1 MMKPFKCDRILSS
14 RIRLPARPA
23 FAVSRTIS
31 RTVAHPCRKHKP
43 GRRRHHPH
51 ACRARPAMDLRARGC
66 YQRHRRMHGM
76 TTRMPKSLTAALAMA
91 GTLAAGI
98 AGGYA
103 ARYLRLPLPWLLGSL
118 FSIMALSLAGAPVR
132 LMPWG
137 RPAGTVV
144 VGAST
149 GLQFTATV
157 VAKLV
162 TLLPLIIAAAFL
174 STIVG
179 AIGGLLYMRFT
190 GVDRTTAFFATV
202 PGGVVET
209 LNVAPQYGGQVEPI
223 MVAQT
228 TRVALIVVFA
238 PFLVI
243 SLAGSGVQN
252 PLLAVPVV
260 PWMPVLGLLAL
271 SAGVATL
278 LSRTRSPN
286 AWLMAP
292 LFIAALVSNIG
303 WMEGRMPDVLLIA
316 AQVVIGSALGAQFR
330 PEFLT
335 RLFGL
340 LWASFLVVLFSAGS
354 MALFAAAIAWVMGY
368 PVPTL
373 VLAMAPA
380 GIAEMVLTGKVLGL
394 DSTMIAGFQ
403 LMRIIIVL
411 IWTRTALVLFRR
423 VADEIY
429 GKPPD

>member
-1 MMKPFKCDRILSS
+1 
-14 RIRLPARPA
+14 
-23 FAVSRTIS
+23 
-31 RTVAHPCRKHKP
+31 
-43 GRRRHHPH
+43 
-51 ACRARPAMDLRARGC
+51 MDLPETGC
-66 YQRHRRMHGM
+66 YQHDHHMHG
-76 TTRMPKSLTAALAMA
+76 TITRMPKSLAAALAMA

-98 AGGYA
+98 VGGYA
-103 ARYLRLPLPWLLGSL
+103 ASWSHLPLPWLLGSL
-118 FSIMALSLAGAPVR
+118 ATIMALSLAGAPVR
-132 LMPWG
+132 LIPWG
-137 RPAGTVV
+137 RPAGTLV

-149 GLQFTATV
+149 GLQFTAAV
-157 VAKLV
+157 IAKLV
-162 TLLPLIIAAAFL
+162 TLLPLIIAAAVF

-179 AIGGLLYMRFT
+179 AIGGLIYMRLS

-209 LNVAPQYGGQVEPI
+209 MNVAPQYGGQLEPI

-228 TRVALIVVFA
+228 TRVALIVLLA

-243 SLAGSGVQN
+243 SFVGSGAQN

-260 PWMPVLGLLAL
+260 PWLPVLGLLAG
-271 SAGVATL
+271 AGIVAAL

-292 LFIAALVSNIG
+292 LFIAAAVGNLG
-303 WMEGRMPDVLLIA
+303 WMEGRLPDLLIIA

-340 LWASFLVVLFSAGS
+340 LWASCVVVLFAAGS
-354 MALFAAAIAWVMGY
+354 MALFGAAIGWVMGY
-368 PVPTL
+368 PVPTM

-394 DSTMIAGFQ
+394 DATLIAGFQ
-403 LMRIIIVL
+403 LMRILIVL
-411 IWTRTALVLFRR
+411 VWCRTALILFKQ
-423 VADEIY
+423 VADWTY
-429 GKPPD
+429 GKEPDAK

>member
-1 MMKPFKCDRILSS
+1 MNRANL
-14 RIRLPARPA
+14 LPRTPTR
-23 FAVSRTIS
+23 FAV
-31 RTVAHPCRKHKP
+31 P
-43 GRRRHHPH
+43 
-51 ACRARPAMDLRARGC
+51 
-66 YQRHRRMHGM
+66 
-76 TTRMPKSLTAALAMA
+76 LAMA
-91 GTLAAGI
+91 GTLLAGV
-98 AGGYA
+98 AGGFA
-103 ARYLRLPLPWLLGSL
+103 ARYVHLPLPWLLGAL
-118 FSIMALSLAGAPVR
+118 LTIMALSLAGVPVR
-132 LMPWG
+132 LIPWG

-162 TLLPLIIAAAFL
+162 ALLPLILAAAFL

-179 AIGGLLYMRFT
+179 AVGGLIYMRLT
-190 GVDRTTAFFATV
+190 GIDRTTAFFATV

-209 LNVAPQYGGQVEPI
+209 TTIAPHYGGRLEPI

-238 PFLVI
+238 PFLVV
-243 SLAGSGVQN
+243 SFAGSFARN
-252 PLLAVPVV
+252 AFLATPVV
-260 PWMPVLGLLAL
+260 PWLPIVALLAV
-271 SAGVATL
+271 SGVAAAL

-292 LFIAALVSNIG
+292 LFIAAGASHLG
-303 WMEGRMPDVLLIA
+303 FTEGRMPDLLLIA

-340 LWASFLVVLFSAGS
+340 LWASCLVVLFTAGS
-354 MALFAAAIAWVMGY
+354 MALFGAAIAWLAGY
-368 PVPTL
+368 PVPTM

-411 IWTRTALVLFRR
+411 IWCRTALVLFRR
-423 VADEIY
+423 VAEWTF
-429 GKPPD
+429 GKPPEAPLS

>member
-1 MMKPFKCDRILSS
+1 M
-14 RIRLPARPA
+14 
-23 FAVSRTIS
+23 
-31 RTVAHPCRKHKP
+31 
-43 GRRRHHPH
+43 
-51 ACRARPAMDLRARGC
+51 MDLRAGGC
-66 YQRHRRMHGM
+66 YHGGRAMHGI
-76 TTRMPKSLTAALAMA
+76 TTLQHMPKRVAAALAMA
-91 GTLAAGI
+91 GTLAAGV
-98 AGGYA
+98 AGGFV
-103 ARYLRLPLPWLLGSL
+103 ARLLHLPLPWLLGSL
-118 FSIMALSLAGAPVR
+118 ATVMALALAGAPVR
-132 LMPWG
+132 LISWG
-137 RPAGTVV
+137 RPVGTLV

-162 TLLPLIIAAAFL
+162 TLLPLIIAAALF
-174 STIVG
+174 STVIG

-190 GVDRTTAFFATV
+190 GVDRVTAFFATV

-209 LNVAPQYGGQVEPI
+209 MNVAPLYGGHVEPI

-243 SLAGSGVQN
+243 FFTGGATQN
-252 PLLAVPVV
+252 PLLGVPYAPWLPLIAV
-260 PWMPVLGLLAL
+260 LAV
-271 SAGVATL
+271 SGIIAAL

-292 LFIAALVSNIG
+292 LFIAAAVGHLG
-303 WMEGRMPDVLLIA
+303 WVEGRMPDILLIA

-335 RLFGL
+335 RLFRL
-340 LWASFLVVLFSAGS
+340 LWASCLVVIFAAGS
-354 MALFAAAIAWVMGY
+354 MALFGAAVGWLLGY
-368 PVPTL
+368 PVPTMI
-373 VLAMAPA
+373 LAMAPA

-411 IWTRTALVLFRR
+411 
-423 VADEIY
+423 
-429 GKPPD
+429 

>member
-1 MMKPFKCDRILSS
+1 
-14 RIRLPARPA
+14 
-23 FAVSRTIS
+23 
-31 RTVAHPCRKHKP
+31 
-43 GRRRHHPH
+43 
-51 ACRARPAMDLRARGC
+51 
-66 YQRHRRMHGM
+66 
-76 TTRMPKSLTAALAMA
+76 MPKLLAAALAMA

-98 AGGYA
+98 AGGFA
-103 ARYLRLPLPWLLGSL
+103 ARYAHLPLPWLLGAL
-118 FSIMALSLAGAPVR
+118 FTTMALSLAGAPVR
-132 LMPWG
+132 LIPWG

-162 TLLPLIIAAAFL
+162 TLLPLIIATAFA
-174 STIVG
+174 STFVG
-179 AIGGLLYMRFT
+179 AIGGLIYMRLT

-209 LNVAPQYGGQVEPI
+209 ATLAPQYGGQLEPI

-243 SLAGSGVQN
+243 SFAGSGAQN

-260 PWMPVLGLLAL
+260 PWLPVLALLAV
-271 SAGVATL
+271 SGIVALL

-292 LFIAALVSNIG
+292 LFIAGAVSHLG
-303 WMEGRMPDVLLIA
+303 LTEGRMPDLLIIA

-330 PEFLT
+330 PAFLT
-335 RLFGL
+335 RLLRL
-340 LWASFLVVLFSAGS
+340 LLASCVVVLFGAGS
-354 MALFAAAIAWVMGY
+354 MAVFGAAVAWLAGY
-368 PVPTL
+368 SVPTM
-373 VLAMAPA
+373 VLAVAPA
-380 GIAEMVLTGKVLGL
+380 GIAEMMLTGKVLGL

-403 LMRIIIVL
+403 LMRILIVL
-411 IWTRTALVLFRR
+411 VWCRTALFMFRR
-423 VADEIY
+423 VAEWTF
-429 GKPPD
+429 GLPPDDEPA

>member
-1 MMKPFKCDRILSS
+1 
-14 RIRLPARPA
+14 
-23 FAVSRTIS
+23 
-31 RTVAHPCRKHKP
+31 
-43 GRRRHHPH
+43 
-51 ACRARPAMDLRARGC
+51 
-66 YQRHRRMHGM
+66 MHGI
-76 TTRMPKSLTAALAMA
+76 TTLQHMPKRAVAALAIA
-91 GTLAAGI
+91 LTLAGGV
-98 AGGYA
+98 AGGFA
-103 ARYLRLPLPWLLGSL
+103 ARYLHLPLPWLLGAL
-118 FSIMALSLAGAPVR
+118 FTTMALSLAGAPVR
-132 LMPWG
+132 LIPWG

-162 TLLPLIIAAAFL
+162 TLLPLIIAAAFI

-179 AIGGLLYMRFT
+179 AVGGLLYMRLT
-190 GVDRTTAFFATV
+190 GIDRVTAFFATV

-209 LNVAPQYGGQVEPI
+209 TTIAPHYGGHLEPI

-243 SLAGSGVQN
+243 SFVGGGAQN
-252 PLLAVPVV
+252 PLLAVPIV
-260 PWMPVLGLLAL
+260 PWLPILGLLAV
-271 SAGVATL
+271 SGVIATL

-292 LFIAALVSNIG
+292 LFIAAGASHLG
-303 WMEGRMPDVLLIA
+303 WIEGRMPDVLLIA
-316 AQVVIGSALGAQFR
+316 AQVLIGSALGAQFR

-335 RLFGL
+335 RLFRL
-340 LWASFLVVLFSAGS
+340 LWASCVVVLFAAGS
-354 MALFAAAIAWVMGY
+354 MALLAAAIAWLGGY
-368 PVPTL
+368 PVPTM

-394 DSTMIAGFQ
+394 DSTLIAGFQ

-411 IWTRTALVLFRR
+411 IWCRTALGLFQKI
-423 VADEIY
+423 A
-429 GKPPD
+429 

>member
-1 MMKPFKCDRILSS
+1 
-14 RIRLPARPA
+14 
-23 FAVSRTIS
+23 
-31 RTVAHPCRKHKP
+31 
-43 GRRRHHPH
+43 
-51 ACRARPAMDLRARGC
+51 
-66 YQRHRRMHGM
+66 
-76 TTRMPKSLTAALAMA
+76 MPKRAAAALAIVL
-91 GTLAAGI
+91 TLAGGV
-98 AGGYA
+98 AGGFA
-103 ARYLRLPLPWLLGSL
+103 ARYLHLPLPWLLGAL
-118 FSIMALSLAGAPVR
+118 FTTMALSLAGAPVR
-132 LMPWG
+132 LIPWG

-162 TLLPLIIAAAFL
+162 TLLPLIIAAAFI

-179 AIGGLLYMRFT
+179 AVGGLLYMRLT
-190 GVDRTTAFFATV
+190 GIDRVTAFFATV

-209 LNVAPQYGGQVEPI
+209 TTIAPHYGGHLEPI

-243 SLAGSGVQN
+243 SFVGGGGQN
-252 PLLAVPVV
+252 PLLAVPIA
-260 PWMPVLGLLAL
+260 PWLPILGLLAVSGL
-271 SAGVATL
+271 IATL

-292 LFIAALVSNIG
+292 LFIAAGASHLG
-303 WMEGRMPDVLLIA
+303 WIEGRMPDVLLIA
-316 AQVVIGSALGAQFR
+316 AQVLIGSALGAQFR

-335 RLFGL
+335 RLFRL
-340 LWASFLVVLFSAGS
+340 LWASCVVVLFAAGS
-354 MALFAAAIAWVMGY
+354 MALFAAAIAWLGGY
-368 PVPTL
+368 PVPTM

-394 DSTMIAGFQ
+394 DSTLIAGFQ

-411 IWTRTALVLFRR
+411 IWCRTALVLFQRAAER
-423 VADEIY
+423 VF
-429 GKPPD
+429 GKPPEPPSS